1 MTWLITGGCG
11 FVGSNLTSALL
22 RSGTDVIV
30 LDNLSRLGSLEN
42 LRWLRRNHGAD
53 WRFVLGDVRDAGML
67 SALMA
72 EVRPAVVAH
81 LAGQVAMTT
90 SLLDPR
96 LDFET
101 NALGTFNVLEAVR
114 GGSNESIVLFSSTNK
129 VYGSLDQ
136 LRYVEAPTRYE
147 LVDYPLGLDES
158 LPLEGHSPYGCSKLC
173 ADQYVLDFARMYG
186 LRTVVF
192 RHSSMYGGR
201 QFATSDQGW
210 VGWFCQK
217 AIESIG
223 TKGPG
228 FTINGDG
235 KQVRDVLHG
244 DDLVAAYVAAAR
256 QIERTVGQAYNIG
269 GGVAN
274 ALSLLELFAM
284 LERQTGARMSYTRLE
299 RRAGDQKVFVAD
311 VSKAARDFGWRPQ
324 VDCERGIATMVD
336 WCREPAGAG

>member
-11 FVGSNLTSALL
+11 FVGSNLASALL

-30 LDNLSRLGSLEN
+30 LDDLSRFGSTEN
-42 LRWLRRNHGAD
+42 LRWLRRSHGED
-53 WRFVLGDVRDAGML
+53 WRFVRGQVQDADLL
-67 SALMA
+67 STLMA
-72 EVRPAVVAH
+72 EARPAVVAH

-101 NALGTFNVLEAVR
+101 NALGTFNVLDAVR
-114 GGSNESIVLFSSTNK
+114 CASSESIVLFSSTNK

-136 LRYVEAPTRYE
+136 LRYAEASTRYQ

-173 ADQYVLDFARMYG
+173 ADQYVRDFARMYG
-186 LRTVVF
+186 LKTVVF

-201 QFATSDQGW
+201 QYATADQGW

-217 AIESIG
+217 AIESID
-223 TKGPG
+223 TQGPA

-244 DDLVAAYVAAAR
+244 DDLVAAYIAAAR
-256 QIERTVGQAYNIG
+256 HIERTAGQVYNLG
-269 GGVAN
+269 GGAAN
-274 ALSLLELFAM
+274 ALSLLELFAL
-284 LERQTGARMSYTRLE
+284 LERQTGARMRFTRLAW
-299 RRAGDQKVFVAD
+299 RAGDQKVFVAD
-311 VSKAARDFGWRPQ
+311 VSKAVRDFGWRPK
-324 VDCERGIATMVD
+324 VDCECGIATMVE
-336 WCREPAGAG
+336 WCRELASAG

>member
-30 LDNLSRLGSLEN
+30 LDSLSRPGSAEN
-42 LRWLRRNHGAD
+42 LRWLRQTHGED
-53 WRFVLGDVRDAGML
+53 WRFVQGDVRDAGRMSSL
-67 SALMA
+67 VA
-72 EVRPAVVAH
+72 EVQPAVVAH

-129 VYGSLDQ
+129 VYGSLEQ
-136 LRYVEAPTRYE
+136 LSYVEAPTRYE

-158 LPLEGHSPYGCSKLC
+158 LPLDGHSPYGCSKLC
-173 ADQYVLDFARMYG
+173 ADQYVVDFARMYG

-217 AIESIG
+217 AIESMG
-223 TKGPG
+223 AKRPR

-256 QIERTVGQAYNIG
+256 EIERTAGQAYNIG

-274 ALSLLELFAM
+274 ALSLVELFAI
-284 LERQTGARMSYTRLE
+284 LERQTGAQMSYTRLDW
-299 RRAGDQKVFVAD
+299 RAGDQKVFVAD
-311 VSKAARDFGWRPQ
+311 VTKAARDFSWGPQ
-324 VDCERGIATMVD
+324 VDFERGIATMVD
-336 WCREPAGAG
+336 WCRELAGAG

>member
-11 FVGSNLTSALL
+11 FVGSNLASALL

-30 LDNLSRLGSLEN
+30 LDNLSRFGSLEN

-53 WRFVLGDVRDAGML
+53 WRFVQGEVRDAGML
-67 SALMA
+67 SALLA

-129 VYGSLDQ
+129 VYGSLDK

-173 ADQYVLDFARMYG
+173 ADQYVLDFGRMYG

-201 QFATSDQGW
+201 QYATSDQGW

-217 AIESIG
+217 AIESIDTQG
-223 TKGPG
+223 SA

-235 KQVRDVLHG
+235 KQVRDVLHS

-256 QIERTVGQAYNIG
+256 QIERTAGQVYNIG

-274 ALSLLELFAM
+274 ALSLLELFAL
-284 LERQTGARMSYTRLE
+284 LERQTGACMSYTPLE
-299 RRAGDQKVFVAD
+299 WRAGDQKVFVAD
-311 VSKAARDFGWRPQ
+311 VSKAVRDFGWRPK

-336 WCREPAGAG
+336 WCREVASAG

>member
-11 FVGSNLTSALL
+11 FVGSNLTNSLL
-22 RSGTDVIV
+22 GNGIDVVV
-30 LDNLSRLGSLEN
+30 LDSLAKPGSLRN
-42 LRWLRRNHGAD
+42 LHWLRENHGAN
-53 WRFVLGDVRDAGML
+53 WRFVQGDVRDAGAL
-67 SALMA
+67 SALVA
-72 EVRPAVVAH
+72 TARPAVVAH

-90 SLLDPR
+90 SVVDPR

-114 GGSNESIVLFSSTNK
+114 GGSNETIVLFSSTNK
-129 VYGSLDQ
+129 VYGSLER
-136 LRYVEAPTRYE
+136 LRYLETPTRYE
-147 LVDYPLGLDES
+147 LLDYPLGLDES

-201 QFATSDQGW
+201 QFATADQGW
-210 VGWFCQK
+210 IGWFCQK
-217 AIESIG
+217 AVESIG

-228 FTINGDG
+228 FTISGDG

-244 DDLVAAYVAAAR
+244 EDLVAAYLSAA
-256 QIERTVGQAYNIG
+256 QHIERTAGQAYNIG
-269 GGVAN
+269 GGTAN

-284 LERQTGARMSYTRLE
+284 LEHQTGARMTYARLE
-299 RRAGDQKVFVAD
+299 PRAGDQKVFVAD
-311 VSKAARDFGWRPQ
+311 VSKAARDFGWEPQ
-324 VDCERGIATMVD
+324 VECERGIAMMVD
-336 WCREPAGAG
+336 WCRELAGAG